1 MKKKYILIIV
11 VVIIIGLVVIAY
23 AHNKQIKDHYIEI
36 QEKRIDLYFK
46 YNLSNYHSMKI
57 TSFKKTPMGGYI
69 VDGYVNHNKNYDFKV
84 LISATDNHQF
94 EDSIGYDDKTFGKL
108 FKEKDHKN
116 ELKSTDIIK
125 KEHLD
130 KSDYE
135 ADPPLFFFSGRLE

>member
-46 YNLSNYHSMKI
+46 YNLNNYHSMKI

-135 ADPPLFFFSGRLE
+135 ADPPLFFFSGSLD

>member
-46 YNLSNYHSMKI
+46 YNLNNYHSMKI

-94 EDSIGYDDKTFGKL
+94 EDSIGYDDKIFGKL

>member
-23 AHNKQIKDHYIEI
+23 AHNKQIKDNYIEI

-46 YNLSNYHSMKI
+46 YNLNNYHSMKI

>member
-46 YNLSNYHSMKI
+46 YNLNNYHSMKI

-94 EDSIGYDDKTFGKL
+94 EDSIGYDDKTFGKI

>member
-46 YNLSNYHSMKI
+46 YNLNNYHSMKI

-135 ADPPLFFFSGRLE
+135 ADPPLFFF

>member
-1 MKKKYILIIV
+1 LIIV

-46 YNLSNYHSMKI
+46 YNLNNYHSMKI

-130 KSDYE
+130 KSDY
-135 ADPPLFFFSGRLE
+135 

>member
-1 MKKKYILIIV
+1 MIV

-46 YNLSNYHSMKI
+46 YNLNNYHSMKI

>member
-1 MKKKYILIIV
+1 LIIV

-46 YNLSNYHSMKI
+46 YNLNNYHSMKI

-135 ADPPLFFFSGRLE
+135 ADPPLFFFSG

>member
-46 YNLSNYHSMKI
+46 YNLNNYHSMKI

-69 VDGYVNHNKNYDFKV
+69 VDGYVNHNKNYDFKA

>member
-46 YNLSNYHSMKI
+46 YNLNNYHSMKI
-57 TSFKKTPMGGYI
+57 NSFKKTPMGGYI

>member
-46 YNLSNYHSMKI
+46 YNLNNYHSMKI

-135 ADPPLFFFSGRLE
+135 ADPPLFFFSGRL

>member
-46 YNLSNYHSMKI
+46 YNLNNYHSMKI

-130 KSDYE
+130 KNEYE
-135 ADPPLFFFSGRLE
+135 AEPPLFFFSGSLD

>member
-46 YNLSNYHSMKI
+46 YNLNNYHSMKI

-116 ELKSTDIIK
+116 ELKSTDII
-125 KEHLD
+125 
-130 KSDYE
+130 
-135 ADPPLFFFSGRLE
+135 

>member
-46 YNLSNYHSMKI
+46 YNLNNYHSMKI

-130 KSDYE
+130 KSEYE

>member
-46 YNLSNYHSMKI
+46 YNLNNYHSMKI
-57 TSFKKTPMGGYI
+57 TSFKKMPMGGYI

>member
-1 MKKKYILIIV
+1 KYILIIV

-46 YNLSNYHSMKI
+46 YNLNNYHSMKI

>member
-46 YNLSNYHSMKI
+46 YNLNNYHSMKI

-130 KSDYE
+130 KSEYE
-135 ADPPLFFFSGRLE
+135 AEPPLFFFSGSLD

>member
-1 MKKKYILIIV
+1 MKKKYILILLIV
-11 VVIIIGLVVIAY
+11 ILIGMLVIVYAY
-23 AHNKQIKDHYIEI
+23 NKKSKDHYIEI

-46 YNLSNYHSMKI
+46 YNLNNYHSMKV

-130 KSDYE
+130 KSEYE
-135 ADPPLFFFSGRLE
+135 AEPPLFFFSGRLE

>member
-1 MKKKYILIIV
+1 MKKKYIVIIV
-11 VVIIIGLVVIAY
+11 VVIIIGLVVMACVT
-23 AHNKQIKDHYIEI
+23 HNHKKDHYIET

-46 YNLSNYHSMKI
+46 YNLNNYHSMKV

-69 VDGYVNHNKNYDFKV
+69 VDGYINNDKNYDFKV

-116 ELKSTDIIK
+116 DLKPKDIIK

-130 KSDYE
+130 KNEYE

>member
-46 YNLSNYHSMKI
+46 YNLNNYHSMKI

-135 ADPPLFFFSGRLE
+135 ADPRLFFFSGRLE

>member
-46 YNLSNYHSMKI
+46 YNLNNYHSMKI

-130 KSDYE
+130 KSEYE
-135 ADPPLFFFSGRLE
+135 AEPPLFFFSGPLE

>member
-1 MKKKYILIIV
+1 IV

-46 YNLSNYHSMKI
+46 YNLNNYHSMKI

>member
-46 YNLSNYHSMKI
+46 YNLNNYHSMKI

-94 EDSIGYDDKTFGKL
+94 EDIIGYDDKTFGKL